1 MLPISFHT
9 GFVKLS
15 WGDLRGSQ
23 NSSTMTPVN
32 LTAADLDMFSAFVQ
46 LSDIDRKSHKI

>member
-9 GFVKLS
+9 GFAKLS

-32 LTAADLDMFSAFVQ
+32 LTAADLNMFFVQ